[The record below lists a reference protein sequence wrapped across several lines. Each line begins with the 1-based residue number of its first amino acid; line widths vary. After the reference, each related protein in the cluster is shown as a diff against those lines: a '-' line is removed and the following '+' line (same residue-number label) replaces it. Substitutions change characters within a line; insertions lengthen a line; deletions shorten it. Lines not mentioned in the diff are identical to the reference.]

1 MGTYIAFD
9 TPNASVLLK
18 EMKSL
23 GVLVGS
29 CGVKTIRLRPML
41 IFTESHI
48 DPLIDAF
55 NTVLTRI

>member
-1 MGTYIAFD
+1 MR
-9 TPNASVLLK
+9 N
-18 EMKSL
+18 L

-29 CGVKTIRLRPML
+29 CGVQTIRLRPML

-55 NTVLTRI
+55 KVAFTRV